1 MKTIQPIQI
10 IGTQRSG
17 SNMLRLMLNQLDE
30 ITAPHPPHILQRFFP
45 LLHIYGNL
53 EISDNFF
60 ALVDDVCKLV
70 ECNPVPWTGVTF
82 NRNEII
88 NRCKNKSL
96 IEVFRVVYDLKAE
109 SENADYWICKSM
121 INVKY
126 AAELEESGLQM
137 RYIFLFR
144 DGRDVACSFKKAI
157 VGEKHVYHIANQWAS
172 NQKACIELE
181 KNIEE
186 SRFLKVSYENL
197 LHHPK
202 KELKRICSFL
212 NIELKNEVFDFYHSE
227 ESRNT
232 AVAGKMWENVARP
245 ILKNNSNKFKTELTP
260 MEIAIFEKQAGGV
273 LQQLGYTL
281 ENSGILNGTPFTEN
295 EVKDFNNENYRLK
308 EIANLSAD
316 PDGMKL
322 REKQDLLL
330 KEIQKRNTQ
339 KTVVSFG

>member
-17 SNMLRLMLNQLDE
+17 SNMLRLMLNQLNE
-30 ITAPHPPHILQRFFP
+30 IAAPHPPHILQRFFP
-45 LLHIYGNL
+45 LLHIYGDL
-53 EISDNFF
+53 QIASNFYS
-60 ALVDDVCKLV
+60 LVDDVCKLV

-88 NRCKNKSL
+88 ERCKNNSL
-96 IEVFRVVYDLKAE
+96 IEVFRVIYDLKAE
-109 SENADYWICKSM
+109 SENAKYWVCKSM

-126 AAELEESGLQM
+126 ATQLEESGLNM
-137 RYIFLFR
+137 RYVYLYR

-157 VGEKHVYHIANQWAS
+157 VGEKHVYHIANQWAA

-181 KNIEE
+181 KNIEK

-202 KELKRICSFL
+202 KEMKRICSFL
-212 NIELKNEVFDFYHSE
+212 NIELKKEVFDFYHSE

-281 ENSGILNGTPFTEN
+281 ENSDLLNGTPFSES
-295 EVKDFNNENYRLK
+295 ELKEFNNENYRLK
-308 EIANLSAD
+308 EIANQSSD

-339 KTVVSFG
+339 KTFASFG